1 VNTGSNI
8 SQSQCDEQ
16 FSIWPDQ
23 TEALASGY
31 WRLGPEQT
39 PLDSY
44 RGRFVVP
51 IDLTD
56 CQASPSWPKQTQSGS
71 GTLTAFRVVFP
82 TLGPNETSLVDPYSS
97 GHQTFFVQGSYESNT
112 RVSIGIPSISWRSPK
127 VLAEAEAD
135 IQVIK
140 ELASPLL
147 GERWDNEND
156 LRFDVLVKKEALGR
170 LNPEEAEELE
180 QLSDKR
186 DRTVTRVPDEDL
198 LRERMRNKALTELQ
212 NLLEKYAPLFAR
224 RR

>member
-1 VNTGSNI
+1 M
-8 SQSQCDEQ
+8 
-16 FSIWPDQ
+16 
-23 TEALASGY
+23 
-31 WRLGPEQT
+31 
-39 PLDSY
+39 
-44 RGRFVVP
+44 
-51 IDLTD
+51 
-56 CQASPSWPKQTQSGS
+56 
-71 GTLTAFRVVFP
+71 LTAFRVVFP